1 MVKINLN
8 GKKMYQFLSVQ
19 YIIGIIILW
28 SNMELNLWMFII
40 VLTSD
45 KEATNIFLRVN
56 ALETEQGAFNYDF
69 LFKSHTI
76 LEDVPR
82 LYS

>member
-28 SNMELNLWMFII
+28 SNMELNL
-40 VLTSD
+40 
-45 KEATNIFLRVN
+45 
-56 ALETEQGAFNYDF
+56 
-69 LFKSHTI
+69 
-76 LEDVPR
+76 
-82 LYS
+82 